1 MKIIFVRLSLFCAI
15 IIVMIMMLAGVS
27 NAKVDLETVVGMWLF
42 DDGSG
47 NQAKD
52 SSGKGNHG
60 KLVKSPKWVN
70 GKFGMALEFDGK
82 DNHVVSSSN
91 IGISGNAERTIV
103 FWFKPTSSDGRQ
115 SIVVWGAGETL
126 KLFFVEYNG
135 FQGGPNNIYMGGFDG
150 DAYTEE
156 TLPLDKWH
164 HVAVVHP
171 GVVSETKIYYNGV
184 SQEIKLWQNN
194 QGDELETVDSPVS
207 IGYDLALNRQPFEG
221 AIDDVGIFNVSITGN
236 DVKDIMTRGFKNIL
250 AVSPASKLAATWGAI
265 KNGKRKTEKLEGD

>member
-1 MKIIFVRLSLFCAI
+1 MKVVLGRLTLFCLNFTI
-15 IIVMIMMLAGVS
+15 ISLLLTGVS
-27 NAKVDLETVVGMWLF
+27 YAKIDSNTALGMWLF
-42 DDGSG
+42 DGSEG
-47 NQAKD
+47 DSARD
-52 SSGKGNHG
+52 SSDNGNDVILMNG
-60 KLVKSPKWVN
+60 TKRVD
-70 GKFGMALEFDGK
+70 GKFGNALEFDGQ

-126 KLFFVEYNG
+126 KLYWVEYNG
-135 FQGGPNNIYMGGFDG
+135 FQGGPNNIYAGAFDG
-150 DAYTEE
+150 DTYTEE

-171 GVVSETKIYYNGV
+171 GVISETKIYYNGV
-184 SQEIKLWQNN
+184 SQEMKLWQNN

-221 AIDDVGIFNVSITGN
+221 AIDEVGIFNVSITGN

-265 KNGKRKTEKLEGD
+265 KMKNK